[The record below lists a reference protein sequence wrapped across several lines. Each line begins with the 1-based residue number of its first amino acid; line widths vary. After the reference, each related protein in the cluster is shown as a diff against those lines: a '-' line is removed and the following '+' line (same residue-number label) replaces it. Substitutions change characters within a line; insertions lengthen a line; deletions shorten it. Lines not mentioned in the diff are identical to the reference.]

1 MYMNTKTSFYP
12 LLALGL
18 SFVLAK
24 GAVHAAPGQAAPI
37 RIQLGGEPSTL
48 DPVRAMDQYGFGIL
62 RNVVEGLFTLDGEG
76 RLRMGLAKSHEVSK
90 DGLVHRF
97 RLREDAKW
105 SDGKSVTLEDCIFG
119 LRNALD
125 PKNASPSVEFLFAIK
140 NARDVF
146 SGKKSLASLGVTR
159 KGDEL
164 VIELERPD
172 PAFLHELTLPL
183 AAPMR
188 EELWKKHQGRWE
200 HTFPV
205 TGDYRIATYRPAEQI
220 ELVPNE
226 FRPKPARHPVT
237 YRIFPE
243 EITAM
248 NLFESGH
255 LDVISTITPTE
266 IARLRKKDLIRMVPS
281 TTVFYFSFNVSRPP
295 FDDASWRKAVA
306 AAVDREGLEKVL
318 HGAFVATGSYLPS
331 SIDGHRKFDTSA
343 FAADAKKL
351 KALKSKP
358 RVRLAYGSSAFTRV
372 VAEKVQQ
379 DLQKELGLQVSLE
392 PMELKS
398 LLGLLKSDPPDMYF
412 LGMSA
417 VFNDPSN
424 HLNAFSSS
432 VAPNFSRYQ
441 SREYEELLGLIRT
454 LEPGPKRNSL
464 IEAAQALLVEKDV
477 VVVPMVNRLQV
488 FGVSKSLKNFQVS
501 PYQAIHLR
509 SLEK

>member
-1 MYMNTKTSFYP
+1 MSMKTKAP
-12 LLALGL
+12 MLALAL
-18 SFVLAK
+18 TLVLMNVVVMAEP
-24 GAVHAAPGQAAPI
+24 AAQVAPI

-76 RLRMGLAKSHEVSK
+76 RLQKGLAKSHEVSK

-105 SDGKSVTLEDCIFG
+105 SDGKPVTIEDCVFG

-140 NARDVF
+140 NAKDVF
-146 SGKKSLASLGVTR
+146 SGKKKVAELGVSR

-164 VIELERPD
+164 IIELERPD

-188 EELWKKHQGRWE
+188 EDLWKKHQGRWR
-200 HTFPV
+200 HDFPV
-205 TGDYRIATYRPAEQI
+205 TGDYRISTYKPAEQI

-226 FRPKPARHPVT
+226 FRPQPAKHPVI

-266 IARLRKKDLIRMVPS
+266 IARLKKKDLVRMVPS

-295 FDDASWRKAVA
+295 FDDADWRKAVA
-306 AAVDREGLEKVL
+306 AAVDREGLQRVL
-318 HGAFVATGSYLPS
+318 HGAFVATNSYVPS
-331 SIDGHRKFDTSA
+331 SIDGHRSFDTSA
-343 FAADAKKL
+343 FRAEARKIKNL
-351 KALKSKP
+351 KGKP
-358 RVRLAYGSSAFTRV
+358 RVRLAFGSSAFTRV

-379 DLQKELGLQVSLE
+379 DLQKELGLKVSLE

-432 VAPNFSRYQ
+432 VSPNFSRYQ
-441 SREYEELLGLIRT
+441 SREYEELLEQIRVMA
-454 LEPGPKRNSL
+454 PGPKRTAL
-464 IEAAQALLVEKDV
+464 IEQAQAVLVEKDA

-488 FGVSKSLKNFQVS
+488 FGVSKTLKNFQVS

-509 SLEK
+509 VLQK